1 MAPERSGPI
10 GNQSGAVRV
19 IWMEHESLDCV
30 YIWNPNFPGPF
41 EDTQMATRTSRAA
54 IGAAVVTAF
63 VCGLLF
69 ASGFDLTRFGF
80 AQDGKSGAKVASSQV
95 QSLAETGSAFEA
107 IADHV
112 TPSVVS
118 IQTERRIAARARTRT
133 PQGGGGGGL
142 DDFFRNFEQQQPQER
157 TQDASGTG
165 FIVSKDGYILT
176 NNHVVADADKV
187 TVTLLDKRTFIAK
200 VIGRDPTTDVAV
212 IKVDGNNLP
221 VAALGNDEAA
231 RVGQWVVAIGNPLG
245 LDFTV
250 TAGIISAKGRPLP
263 GLLPGSYAITDYIQT
278 DAAINPGNSGGPL
291 VNIRGEVI
299 GINSAIASSTGYYAG
314 YGFAIP
320 VTLAKQ
326 VMDDLIAF
334 GKVRRA
340 VIGVS
345 INDAKAE
352 DAKAAGLD
360 RVAGVL
366 VGGYSPGDSPAKA
379 AGIQAGDIIIAAD
392 GKPTDRTSTLQRI
405 VRGHKPGETIS
416 VDVMRFGSKKSFRV
430 KLTEAPEEAEL
441 AAADRGQVTP
451 TVAKPSESRRLDKV
465 GIAVEPLS
473 ADVRAKVDKAFQQGI
488 IVSDVSVAGPA
499 YRKLFADQ
507 TMLLDVINPGPR
519 RALHMPADL
528 DTALAS
534 LKSGDLVSFLVYDL
548 GSPSNGTRVVTVQV
562 Q

>member
-1 MAPERSGPI
+1 MAIR
-10 GNQSGAVRV
+10 
-19 IWMEHESLDCV
+19 
-30 YIWNPNFPGPF
+30 Y
-41 EDTQMATRTSRAA
+41 SRARL
-54 IGAAVVTAF
+54 GAAVVTAF

-80 AQDGKSGAKVASSQV
+80 AQDGKGGGAKVASAQV

-118 IQTERRIAARARTRT
+118 IQTQRVRNVRARNPHS
-133 PQGGGGGGL
+133 PQGGGIE
-142 DDFFRNFEQQQPQER
+142 DFFRNFEQPPREQAQE
-157 TQDASGTG
+157 ASGTG

-187 TVTLLDKRTFIAK
+187 TVTLLDKRTFTAK

-212 IKVDGNNLP
+212 IKVDGTDLP
-221 VAALGNDEAA
+221 VAALGDDNVA
-231 RVGQWVVAIGNPLG
+231 RVGQWVVAIGNPMG

-263 GLLPGSYAITDYIQT
+263 GLLQGNYAITDYIQT

-299 GINSAIASSTGYYAG
+299 GINSAIASSNGFYAG

-326 VMDDLIAF
+326 VMDDLIAY

-340 VIGVS
+340 VIGVR
-345 INDAKAE
+345 IGDAGPE

-360 RVAGVL
+360 RVTGVL
-366 VGGYSPGDSPAKA
+366 VLAYSYDRDSVSPAKN
-379 AGIQAGDIIIAAD
+379 AGIQAGDVIIAAD
-392 GKPTDRTSTLQRI
+392 GKTTDRMSTLQRI
-405 VRGHKPGETIS
+405 VRSHKPGETVS
-416 VDVMRFGSKKSFRV
+416 FDVMRFGTKKSFRV
-430 KLTEAPEEAEL
+430 KLTEAPDDAEML
-441 AAADRGQVTP
+441 ASSNRGGAAPAVVSP
-451 TVAKPSESRRLDKV
+451 VESRKLDKM
-465 GIAVEPLS
+465 GITVEPLS
-473 ADVRAKVDKAFQQGI
+473 ADARVRVDDPYRRGLV
-488 IVSDVSVAGPA
+488 VSDVSVTGPA
-499 YRKLFADQ
+499 YRKLFADE
-507 TMLLDVINPGPR
+507 TILVEVLNPGPR
-519 RALHMPADL
+519 RALHSTTDL
-528 DTALAS
+528 DAVLS
-534 LKSGDLVSFLVYDL
+534 KLKSGDLVSFLVYDI
-548 GSPSNGTRVVTVQV
+548 GAQGTTRVVTVKV

>member
-1 MAPERSGPI
+1 
-10 GNQSGAVRV
+10 
-19 IWMEHESLDCV
+19 
-30 YIWNPNFPGPF
+30 
-41 EDTQMATRTSRAA
+41 MATRSSRAA

-63 VCGLLF
+63 ICGLLF
-69 ASGFDLTRFGF
+69 ATGFDLTRFGF
-80 AQDGKSGAKVASSQV
+80 AQDGKGSGAKVASSQV

-118 IQTERRIAARARTRT
+118 IQTQRVRTARPRPRS
-133 PQGGGGGGL
+133 PQSGGGI
-142 DDFFRNFEQQQPQER
+142 DDIFRNFEQQQPRDQV
-157 TQDASGTG
+157 QDASGTG

-187 TVTLLDKRTFIAK
+187 TVTLLDKRTFTAK

-231 RVGQWVVAIGNPLG
+231 RVGQWVVAIGNPLV

-263 GLLPGSYAITDYIQT
+263 GLLQGSYAITDYIQT

-326 VMDDLIAF
+326 VMDDLISY

-345 INDAKAE
+345 IRDAE
-352 DAKAAGLD
+352 PDDAKAAGLD
-360 RVAGVL
+360 RVTGVL
-366 VGGYSPGDSPAKA
+366 VGGYSAGDSPAKD
-379 AGIQAGDIIIAAD
+379 AGIQAGDVIISAD
-392 GKPTDRTSTLQRI
+392 GKPTDRMSTLQRI
-405 VRGHKPGETIS
+405 VRGHKPGETIG
-416 VDVMRFGSKKSFRV
+416 VDVMRFGGKKSFRV
-430 KLTEAPEEAEL
+430 KLTAAPDETEL
-441 AAADRGQVTP
+441 AAAEHGKVMPVEARP
-451 TVAKPSESRRLDKV
+451 TESRKLDKV
-465 GIAVEPLS
+465 GITVEPLS
-473 ADVRAKVDKAFQQGI
+473 ADVRARVEKPYQQGI
-488 IVSDVSVAGPA
+488 IVSDVSVTGPA
-499 YRKLFADQ
+499 YRKLGADQ
-507 TMLLDVINPGPR
+507 TILVDVINPGPR
-519 RALHMPADL
+519 RALHSPADL
-528 DTALAS
+528 DAALS
-534 LKSGDLVSFLVYDL
+534 GLKSGELVSFLVYDI
-548 GSPSNGTRVVTVQV
+548 GSQGGATRVVTLQV

>member
-1 MAPERSGPI
+1 
-10 GNQSGAVRV
+10 
-19 IWMEHESLDCV
+19 
-30 YIWNPNFPGPF
+30 
-41 EDTQMATRTSRAA
+41 MATRYSRARL
-54 IGAAVVTAF
+54 GAAVVTAF

-80 AQDGKSGAKVASSQV
+80 AQDGKGAKVASAQV

-118 IQTERRIAARARTRT
+118 IQTQRVRQNVRSRNPRAQQ
-133 PQGGGGGGL
+133 PGIEE
-142 DDFFRNFEQQQPQER
+142 FFRNFEQQPPREQAQE
-157 TQDASGTG
+157 ASGTG

-187 TVTLLDKRTFIAK
+187 TVTLLDKRTFTAK

-212 IKVDGNNLP
+212 IKIDGANLP
-221 VAALGNDEAA
+221 VAALGDDNVA

-250 TAGIISAKGRPLP
+250 TAGIISAKGRPLT
-263 GLLPGSYAITDYIQT
+263 GLLQTNYQITDYIQT

-299 GINSAIASSTGYYAG
+299 GINSAIASSTGFYAG

-340 VIGVS
+340 VIGVQIDNAS
-345 INDAKAE
+345 PE
-352 DAKAAGLD
+352 DARAAGLD
-360 RVAGVL
+360 KVTGV
-366 VGGYSPGDSPAKA
+366 VVRTYSYSADSVSPAKN
-379 AGIQAGDIIIAAD
+379 AGIEPADVIISAD
-392 GKPTDRTSTLQRI
+392 GKPTDRVSTLQRI
-405 VRGHKPGETIS
+405 VRSHKPGETMTFE
-416 VDVMRFGSKKSFRV
+416 VMHFGKKKSVNV
-430 KLTEAPEEAEL
+430 KLAEAPPEAQL
-441 AAADRGQVTP
+441 VAVSGRGGVPPDGGASGARQF
-451 TVAKPSESRRLDKV
+451 DKI
-465 GIAVEPLS
+465 GITVEPVSSEVS
-473 ADVRAKVDKAFQQGI
+473 ARVDPNYRKGL
-488 IVSDVSVAGPA
+488 IVSDVSVTGSA
-499 YRKLFADQ
+499 YRKFFADQ
-507 TMLLDVINPGPR
+507 TILVEVLNPGPR
-519 RALHMPADL
+519 RLLHAAADL
-528 DTALAS
+528 DAVLS
-534 LKSGDLVSFLVYDL
+534 RMKSGDLITFLVTDV
-548 GSPSNGTRVVTVQV
+548 GNPGTRAVTVQV